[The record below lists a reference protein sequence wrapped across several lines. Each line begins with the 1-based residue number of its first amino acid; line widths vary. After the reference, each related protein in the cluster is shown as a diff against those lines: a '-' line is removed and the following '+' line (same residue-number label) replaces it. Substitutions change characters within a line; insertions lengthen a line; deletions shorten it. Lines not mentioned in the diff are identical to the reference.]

1 MVVILIPLKRLQGR
15 KKICR
20 RLQSL
25 HFCLHLKDS
34 PSHHRPFAGLAKDG
48 CSEVLID
55 NLARTFQFRPT
66 DEKLNFE
73 TQFKMSNLP
82 ENRPLFQLPMTNGT

>member
-1 MVVILIPLKRLQGR
+1 MVVILIPLKHLQGR

-48 CSEVLID
+48 CLEVLIE
-55 NLARTFQFRPT
+55 NLAWILQFRPT
-66 DEKLNFE
+66 DENLHFE
-73 TQFKMSNLP
+73 AQFKMSNLP
-82 ENRPLFQLPMTNGT
+82 